1 MRKTDK
7 KIDNTIRQALT
18 NACEV
23 ALDRVEG
30 FKWLT
35 HLVNY
40 NNYPESL
47 AVICV
52 FDSNSDLAKART
64 AQEDEL
70 LRVLIKENLVSAGIV
85 LSDVR
90 KQISFDT
97 EEACAKEH
105 AGKWAER
112 FERA

>member
-70 LRVLIKENLVSAGIV
+70 LRVLIKENLVSAGIA
-85 LSDVR
+85 LRDVR

-97 EEACAKEH
+97 EEACTKENG
-105 AGKWAER
+105 GKWSDR
-112 FERA
+112 LSRV